1 MGQMGK
7 PLHYKGEL
15 TLQIK
20 NVVQEGIADSDYI
33 QVPASIVS
41 SNHS

>member
-7 PLHYKGEL
+7 PLHYKGES
-15 TLQIK
+15 TLQTL
-20 NVVQEGIADSDYI
+20 NVVQAGIADSDNI